1 MKKGADHLS
10 LLASGCKTL
19 AKQGSFAAVLLLSLH
34 DSLESQTRDRN
45 AECTSAMPKPDK
57 IDALQPIVA
66 ANQGLWNARSAPSRE
81 SVLKI
86 TSIAAPSKKRPRLS
100 AAEITGK

>member
-1 MKKGADHLS
+1 MRFFSARFLEVADKDSCCNSILALS
-10 LLASGCKTL
+10 QLDVASGNC
-19 AKQGSFAAVLLLSLH
+19 
-34 DSLESQTRDRN
+34 R
-45 AECTSAMPKPDK
+45 
-57 IDALQPIVA
+57 QPID
-66 ANQGLWNARSAPSRE
+66 GLWNARSAPSRE